1 MSRARKAIIGRP
13 WGFWFFIAVLSW
25 IFTGAAAYA
34 SYITTPL
41 MAQEDPL
48 GVFGWLVIPVFISA
62 GVTWAW
68 WDDVKWWRMARKTL
82 SLVLDYSD
90 KKILFKERVNGTLG
104 LLEIDASPTILPS
117 GSGKPMWILGYQAK
131 FTKVGEENT
140 SNEFVFKKDLIEKAY
155 VITGKGLRFKA
166 LLPVVAI
173 RRDEYLTYIAVID
186 PSNIEGRKYY
196 SFSKEV
202 FVEVEDS
209 GWLVKTVVKGVAG
222 RKVWLKMTCRI
233 DDVETSIDIVKGEEV
248 PINKSI
254 VLFSEKPVIIAI
266 PKGLEQPK
274 YIIKAIGIKWGIPIG
289 YALTKCS
296 LSTKVET

>member
-1 MSRARKAIIGRP
+1 MSRARKAVIGRP
-13 WGFWFFIAVLSW
+13 WSFWFFIAVLSW
-25 IFTGAAAYA
+25 IFTGVAAYA

-82 SLVLDYSD
+82 SSVLDYSG

-104 LLEIDASPTILPS
+104 FLEIEASPAILSS
-117 GSGKPMWILGYQAK
+117 GSGKPMWILRYQAK
-131 FTKVGEENT
+131 FTKVSEE
-140 SNEFVFKKDLIEKAY
+140 SISSEFVFKKDLIEKAY
-155 VITGKGLRFKA
+155 VITSKGLRFKA
-166 LLPVVAI
+166 LLPVIAI
-173 RRDEYLTYIAVID
+173 RKGEYLTYIAVID
-186 PSNIEGRKYY
+186 PNSIKGRKYY
-196 SFSKEV
+196 DFSKEV
-202 FVEVEDS
+202 FVEVEAS
-209 GWLVKTVVKGVAG
+209 GWLVKTVVKGVVG
-222 RKVWLKMTCRI
+222 RKVWLKMTCGI
-233 DDVETSIDIVKGEEV
+233 DGVETSIDIIKGEEI
-248 PINKSI
+248 PLNKNI
-254 VLFSEKPVIIAI
+254 VLLSEKPVIIAI